1 MKENKA
7 ELKQKLR
14 IKEGFILRNSIKV
27 GSIEEHNNKLWHDAE
42 TEWMPFLYN
51 EFNITWEFYIESAY
65 RVARREVNDPSNKN
79 KHRPLFTRA
88 LGQSYS
94 ALAIRLKK
102 TFRIEK
108 KLLKHI
114 RR

>member
-1 MKENKA
+1 
-7 ELKQKLR
+7 
-14 IKEGFILRNSIKV
+14 
-27 GSIEEHNNKLWHDAE
+27 
-42 TEWMPFLYN
+42 MPFLYN

-65 RVARREVNDPSNKN
+65 LVARREVKDPSNKN
-79 KHRPLFTRA
+79 KHRPLFKRA

-102 TFRIEK
+102 IFRIEK
-108 KLLKHI
+108 ELLKHI

>member
-1 MKENKA
+1 
-7 ELKQKLR
+7 
-14 IKEGFILRNSIKV
+14 
-27 GSIEEHNNKLWHDAE
+27 
-42 TEWMPFLYN
+42 MPFLYN
-51 EFNITWEFYIESAY
+51 EFNITWEFYIDRAY
-65 RVARREVNDPSNKN
+65 RVSRREVNDPSNKS

-102 TFRIEK
+102 AFLIEK